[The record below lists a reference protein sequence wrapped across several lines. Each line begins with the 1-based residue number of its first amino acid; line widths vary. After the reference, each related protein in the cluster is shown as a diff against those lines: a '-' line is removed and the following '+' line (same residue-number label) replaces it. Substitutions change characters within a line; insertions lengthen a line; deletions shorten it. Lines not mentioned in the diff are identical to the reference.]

1 MSNIICAGL
10 FDFQADENYFRTES
24 IKVKIPRILEK
35 VEFLKSVPIFSELKD
50 ETLEQLSRS
59 GSVQSFSK
67 DSVILSEKE
76 AGSALFIIIA
86 GKVKISRISAEDDE
100 KEVILSILNPSD
112 FFGEM
117 ALLDG
122 LERSATATAMEDS
135 KIFIIQ
141 RNDFLNLLNEHPEVS
156 IALLQELTQRL
167 RAAGMKI
174 KALSLKD
181 AEGKV
186 ATVLLQLADD
196 IGKIKH
202 GVVEIEKMPFQHE
215 LANMA
220 GTSRETISR
229 TLHAFAKKGLV
240 ELEGSKLRIIQYEKF
255 KELYGI

>member
-1 MSNIICAGL
+1 M
-10 FDFQADENYFRTES
+10 
-24 IKVKIPRILEK
+24 EK

-50 ETLEQLSRS
+50 ETLSQLSRT

-67 DSVILSEKE
+67 DSIILSEKE
-76 AGSALFIIIA
+76 AGSALFIIIS
-86 GKVKISRISAEDDE
+86 GKVKISRISEEDND
-100 KEVILSILNPSD
+100 KEVILALLNPSD

-117 ALLDG
+117 SLLDG
-122 LERSATATAMEDS
+122 LERSATATAMDDS

-141 RNDFLNLLNEHPEVS
+141 RNDFLQLLNDNPDVS

-167 RAAGMKI
+167 RTAGMKI

-196 IGKIKH
+196 VGKIKQ
-202 GVVEIEKMPFQHE
+202 GIVEIEKLPFQHE

-229 TLHAFAKKGLV
+229 TLHAFAKKGLI
-240 ELEGSKLRIIQYEKF
+240 ELEGSKLRIVEYEKF
-255 KELYGI
+255 KELFSL

>member
-1 MSNIICAGL
+1 M
-10 FDFQADENYFRTES
+10 
-24 IKVKIPRILEK
+24 EK

-50 ETLEQLSRS
+50 ETLSQLSRT

-67 DSVILSEKE
+67 DSIILSEKE
-76 AGSALFIIIA
+76 AGSALFIIIS
-86 GKVKISRISAEDDE
+86 GKVKISRISAEDTD
-100 KEVILSILNPSD
+100 KEVILALLNPSD

-117 ALLDG
+117 SLLDG
-122 LERSATATAMEDS
+122 LERSATATAMDDS

-141 RNDFLNLLNEHPEVS
+141 RNDFLQLLNDNPDVS

-196 IGKIKH
+196 VGKIKQ
-202 GVVEIEKMPFQHE
+202 GVVEIEKLPFQHE

-229 TLHAFAKKGLV
+229 TLHAFAKKGLI
-240 ELEGSKLRIIQYEKF
+240 ELEGSKLRIVEYEKF
-255 KELYGI
+255 KELFSL